1 MLKNY
6 LLQNVEFIAKG
17 KLRGPETIIFIN
29 DTLYTGLLN
38 GQIVRVDEF
47 GKNICEGVLKLTN

>member
-1 MLKNY
+1 LLKNN
-6 LLQNVEFIAKG
+6 LLEKVEYIAKG

-38 GQIVRVDEF
+38 GQIVRVDED
-47 GKNICEGVLKLTN
+47 GMIKYT